1 MEKNNIAD
9 IKPSVSLR
17 TYPKWILSK
26 FLTMLPSGSPEF
38 IYTTILK
45 PKILKNTA
53 NHILKLVIPKE
64 IELKEGV
71 FLELDQSDPVAS
83 GAIALGVYERYESE
97 LFRSKIKP
105 SMTIID
111 IGANLGYY
119 TAIASRLAGERGLV
133 VAFEPEPNFF
143 KLLSRNIRRNGLKNV
158 INFELAIAEKNGLTN
173 LYLSNENK
181 GHNSL
186 INSEELKNS
195 VQVKTTT
202 LDDFLASQ
210 KITKVD
216 MIKMDVEGAEI
227 LALEGM
233 RNTLIKHRPLLFLE
247 FSPHSIIKIKRN
259 PMDFLLTIRN
269 IGYSIFEINKAHQ
282 RLDNI
287 VNFQKFIESI
297 PKGKYADLYCEKII
311 IK

>member
-1 MEKNNIAD
+1 MEKKNVTN

-45 PKILKNTA
+45 PIILKNTA
-53 NHILKLVIPKE
+53 NYILKLVMPKE

-105 SMTIID
+105 NMTIID

-119 TAIASRLAGERGLV
+119 TAIASCLAGERGLV
-133 VAFEPEPNFF
+133 MAFEPESNFF
-143 KLLSRNIRRNGLKNV
+143 KLLSRNIRRNDLKNV
-158 INFELAIAEKNGLTN
+158 VNFKLAIAEKNGLTN

-195 VQVKTTT
+195 VQVKTVT
-202 LDDFLASQ
+202 LDDFLASN

-216 MIKMDVEGAEI
+216 MIKMDIEGAEI

-233 RNTLIKHRPLLFLE
+233 KNTLIKHRPLLFLE
-247 FSPHSIIKIKRN
+247 FSPHSIMKINKN
-259 PMDFLLTIRN
+259 PMDFLLNLRE
-269 IGYSIFEINKAHQ
+269 IGYSVFDINKTNQ
-282 RLDNI
+282 CLDI
-287 VNFQKFIESI
+287 VTDFQKFIKNI
-297 PKGKYADLYCEKII
+297 PKGKYADIYCEKAILN
-311 IK
+311 

>member
-1 MEKNNIAD
+1 MKNNTSNT
-9 IKPSVSLR
+9 KSSVSLNS
-17 TYPKWILSK
+17 YPRWALSK
-26 FLTMLPSGSPEF
+26 FLAILPSGSPEF

-45 PKILKNTA
+45 PRILKNST
-53 NHILKLVIPKE
+53 NYILKFVIPKE
-64 IELKEGV
+64 TKTKEDV

-105 SMTIID
+105 GMTIID

-133 VAFEPEPNFF
+133 VGFEPEPNFF
-143 KLLSRNIRRNGLKNV
+143 KLLSRNIRRNDMKNV
-158 INFELAIAEKNGLTN
+158 TCFELAIAEKNGVAD

-181 GHNSL
+181 GHNS
-186 INSEELKNS
+186 IIRSEELKTS
-195 VQVKTTT
+195 VHVKTTT
-202 LDDFLASQ
+202 LDYFLASQ
-210 KITKVD
+210 RIPKVD
-216 MIKMDVEGAEI
+216 IIKMDIEGAEV

-233 RNTLIKHRPLLFLE
+233 KNTLIKHRPLLFLE

-259 PMDFLLTIRN
+259 PMDFLLTLRD
-269 IGYSIFEINKAHQ
+269 IGYSIFEINKARQ
-282 RLDNI
+282 RLDS
-287 VNFQKFIESI
+287 VTDFQKFIEII
-297 PKGKYADLYCEKII
+297 PKGKYADIYCEKTG

>member
-1 MEKNNIAD
+1 MEIENIAD
-9 IKPSVSLR
+9 IKPPASLKS
-17 TYPKWILSK
+17 YPRWILSK
-26 FLTMLPSGSPEF
+26 FLAILPSGSPEF

-53 NHILKLVIPKE
+53 NYILKFIIPKE
-64 IELKEGV
+64 TKTKEGI

-105 SMTIID
+105 GMAIID

-119 TAIASRLAGERGLV
+119 TAIASRLAGESGSV
-133 VAFEPEPNFF
+133 IAFEPEPNFF
-143 KLLSRNIRRNGLKNV
+143 KLLSKNISRNNMKNV
-158 INFELAIAEKNGLTN
+158 ACFELAIAEKDGLTD

-181 GHNSL
+181 GHNS
-186 INSEELKNS
+186 IIPSEELKTS
-195 VQVKTTT
+195 VQIKTTT
-202 LDDFLASQ
+202 LDALLASQ

-233 RNTLIKHRPLLFLE
+233 KNTLIQHFPLLFLE

-259 PMDFLLTIRN
+259 PMDFLSTLQK
-269 IGYSIFEINKAHQ
+269 IGYSIFEINKASQ
-282 RLDNI
+282 CLNNVTDI
-287 VNFQKFIESI
+287 QKFIESI
-297 PKGKYADLYCEKII
+297 PKGKYTDIYCEKIATL
-311 IK
+311 